1 MFKSILM
8 SAAFIGLVAPAVA
21 SPLPAPPTKAYTAPA
36 AETCAPTTIRVYFQ
50 NGEAMLSSHAR
61 DVIAAA
67 HDKLA
72 ECSIL
77 SVDMVALSADGR
89 TMDEVNELA
98 GERLTIVTEALQ
110 HKGLLTQPAS
120 VRIDTDFAEEVVGRP
135 MARRV
140 EVTLAAY
147 NPAIG

>member
-36 AETCAPTTIRVYFQ
+36 AETCTPTTIRVYFR

-61 DVIAAA
+61 DVIAATQ
-67 HDKLA
+67 DKLA
-72 ECSIL
+72 SCSIL
-77 SVDMVALSADGR
+77 SIDMVALSADGR
-89 TMDEVNELA
+89 TMDEVTELA
-98 GERLTIVTEALQ
+98 SDRLTIVAEAL
-110 HKGLLTQPAS
+110 KNEGLLTRPAS
-120 VRIDTDFAEEVVGRP
+120 ARIDTDFSEEVVGRP
-135 MARRV
+135 MARQV

>member
-8 SAAFIGLVAPAVA
+8 SAAVIGLAAPAIA
-21 SPLPAPPTKAYTAPA
+21 APMPAPPTEAYTEPA
-36 AETCAPTTIRVYFQ
+36 TDTCAPMTIRVYFQ

-77 SVDMVALSADGR
+77 SIDMVALSADGR
-89 TMDEVNELA
+89 TMDEVTKLA
-98 GERLTIVTEALQ
+98 SERLTIVAEALQ

-120 VRIDTDFAEEVVGRP
+120 ARIDTDFTEEVVGRP